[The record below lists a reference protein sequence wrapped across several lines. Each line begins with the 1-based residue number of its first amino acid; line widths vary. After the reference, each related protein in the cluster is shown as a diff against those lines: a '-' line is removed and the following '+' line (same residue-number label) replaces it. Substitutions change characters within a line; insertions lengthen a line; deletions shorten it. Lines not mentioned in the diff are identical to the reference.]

1 MDPSLRETGRLP
13 GEGGGET
20 APLTGMKFPCDLRH
34 TATPLGQA
42 PQKPGWAGQREM
54 VVKTLKV
61 LRSPQKGL
69 LLFSK
74 KSQILVPALPGEQLA

>member
-20 APLTGMKFPCDLRH
+20 APLTGMNFPCDLRH

-42 PQKPGWAGQREM
+42 PQKPGWAGQRE
-54 VVKTLKV
+54 
-61 LRSPQKGL
+61 RDG
-69 LLFSK
+69 
-74 KSQILVPALPGEQLA
+74 GENPESFAVTSERAPSV